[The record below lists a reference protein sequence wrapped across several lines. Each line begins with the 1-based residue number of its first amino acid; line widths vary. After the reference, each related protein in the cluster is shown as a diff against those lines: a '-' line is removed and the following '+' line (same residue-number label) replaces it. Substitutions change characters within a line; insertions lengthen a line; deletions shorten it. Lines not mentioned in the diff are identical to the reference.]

1 MNQRKGHALKWH
13 VLLVF
18 GMKRLYWF
26 GALCVLALRVST
38 DATGLACWVAARWM
52 GANHAMHCLGVAVV
66 ECTLYPLPDPLH
78 FEIMQLSKMFPKMFN
93 QFSQRCPGGAN
104 LPR

>member
-38 DATGLACWVAARWM
+38 DATGLACWVAARWI
-52 GANHAMHCLGVAVV
+52 AAIDATHCSGVAVFDH
-66 ECTLYPLPDPLH
+66 T
-78 FEIMQLSKMFPKMFN
+78 F
-93 QFSQRCPGGAN
+93 
-104 LPR
+104 